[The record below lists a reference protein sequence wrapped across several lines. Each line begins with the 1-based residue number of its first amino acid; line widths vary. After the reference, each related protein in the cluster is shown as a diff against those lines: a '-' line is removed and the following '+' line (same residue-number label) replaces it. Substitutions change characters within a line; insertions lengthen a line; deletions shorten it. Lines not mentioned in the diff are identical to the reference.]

1 MTGCAHGDG
10 PLLLI
15 TEATV
20 CEIVEVK
27 GDEAAG
33 REF

>member
-1 MTGCAHGDG
+1 MGDG
-10 PLLLI
+10 AEHRVT
-15 TEATV
+15 TEAV